1 MKREFKLDENS
12 DEYKLL
18 TVNDLVFVRLH
29 AANSGICASAIIST
43 QFS

>member
-1 MKREFKLDENS
+1 MEREFNLDENS

-29 AANSGICASAIIST
+29 AANSGICASAIISAPI
-43 QFS
+43 S